1 MCLRGS
7 AQKILSELT
16 YHQCT
21 NYITL
26 TQVLN
31 QRFNPQEGEIVARCE
46 FRNRK
51 REIGE
56 TVAQCGY
63 SLKRLAQRAFPNE
76 PNSSLEIHVIDQ
88 YLNGLGNYELK
99 KHLTFKH
106 PQTLQQAISCA
117 SEYEAIEGPLDKI
130 RVPTFCPVSES
141 GDKVLAVK
149 QKSKKVEEKEDLES
163 ILSRLLDEKLE
174 KLSTEKLESER
185 HKSKFSQPQTSTQF
199 KSFIRERERMNREP
213 TLLETLCVII
223 AEEWV
228 IDRVGVTSNKEM
240 RAIENLQRP
249 LKKLAPF
256 LKMISRKTS

>member
-1 MCLRGS
+1 M
-7 AQKILSELT
+7 
-16 YHQCT
+16 
-21 NYITL
+21 
-26 TQVLN
+26 
-31 QRFNPQEGEIVARCE
+31 
-46 FRNRK
+46 NRK

-63 SLKRLAQRAFPNE
+63 SLKRLARRAFPNE

-130 RVPTFCPVSES
+130 REPTFCPVSES

-163 ILSRLLDEKLE
+163 ILSRLLDEKLQ

-185 HKSKFSQPQTSTQF
+185 HKSKFSPQPQTSTQF
-199 KSFIRERERMNREP
+199 KSFIRERERENEQRTYP
-213 TLLETLCVII
+213 VRNIVC
-223 AEEWV
+223 
-228 IDRVGVTSNKEM
+228 DYCGRVGHRQSRCYIKQRNEGNRKSSKTPEKVSALSQNDKS
-240 RAIENLQRP
+240 EN
-249 LKKLAPF
+249 
-256 LKMISRKTS
+256 

>member
-63 SLKRLAQRAFPNE
+63 SLKRLARRAFPNE

-130 RVPTFCPVSES
+130 REPTFCPVSES
-141 GDKVLAVK
+141 GD
-149 QKSKKVEEKEDLES
+149 
-163 ILSRLLDEKLE
+163 
-174 KLSTEKLESER
+174 
-185 HKSKFSQPQTSTQF
+185 
-199 KSFIRERERMNREP
+199 
-213 TLLETLCVII
+213 
-223 AEEWV
+223 
-228 IDRVGVTSNKEM
+228 
-240 RAIENLQRP
+240 
-249 LKKLAPF
+249 
-256 LKMISRKTS
+256 